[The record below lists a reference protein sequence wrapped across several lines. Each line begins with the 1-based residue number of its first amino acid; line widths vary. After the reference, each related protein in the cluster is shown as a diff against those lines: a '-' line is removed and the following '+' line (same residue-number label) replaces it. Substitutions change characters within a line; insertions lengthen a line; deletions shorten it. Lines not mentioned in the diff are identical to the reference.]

1 MSPTPRTDAAVKLTI
16 GAGFNAVCPNFARTL
31 ETELAAAKK
40 RIADCEF
47 VMAHRYDIIE
57 RQEPR
62 CNEANARAEKSE
74 AELVQLRAEK
84 AEASL
89 HNVSL
94 DLLTANHMIKLERDR
109 ADALQ
114 TRLNEIDAM
123 LKSPDLID

>member
-1 MSPTPRTDAAVKLTI
+1 MSAPDYHATPITEAALGHFGI
-16 GAGFNAVCPNFARTL
+16 DSAVSAEVSKQL
-31 ETELAAAKK
+31 EIQLYTA
-40 RIADCEF
+40 
-47 VMAHRYDIIE
+47 
-57 RQEPR
+57 
-62 CNEANARAEKSE
+62 EA
-74 AELVQLRAEK
+74 RAEK

>member
-1 MSPTPRTDAAVKLTI
+1 MSTTPRTDAAVKLTI
-16 GAGFNAVCPNFARTL
+16 GVGFNSVCPNFARTL
-31 ETELAAAKK
+31 ERELAAAT
-40 RIADCEF
+40 A
-47 VMAHRYDIIE
+47 
-57 RQEPR
+57 
-62 CNEANARAEKSE
+62 
-74 AELVQLRAEK
+74 RAEK

-89 HNVSL
+89 HNLNL